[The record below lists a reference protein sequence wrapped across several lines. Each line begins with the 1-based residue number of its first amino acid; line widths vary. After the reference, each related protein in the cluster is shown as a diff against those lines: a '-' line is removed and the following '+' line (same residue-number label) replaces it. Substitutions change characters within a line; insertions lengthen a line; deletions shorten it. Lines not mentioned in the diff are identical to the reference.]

1 MTVSGMV
8 YFSFDA
14 RGPQTRCDGKPEG
27 PSCNDRGR
35 SDERSGWLVT
45 RRCPSGGH
53 ALLGVSDRRFGG
65 LRDYI
70 WKSTHVRTLS
80 DYPRQPPCDLCER
93 RAHHAISPPTTSLL
107 RQAIDR
113 RPFTPLLNHC
123 CAISAASSTD
133 PCCSPS
139 FESSIP
145 GLHFNFSLLA
155 LPAPHGCNPK

>member
-1 MTVSGMV
+1 M
-8 YFSFDA
+8 
-14 RGPQTRCDGKPEG
+14 RCDGKPEG

-53 ALLGVSDRRFGG
+53 ALLGVSDRRIGG

-70 WKSTHVRTLS
+70 LNSTHTRTLS
-80 DYPRQPPCDLCER
+80 DYPRSLPASCASGGRVTRSRRRPHHCCDRLSTC
-93 RAHHAISPPTTSLL
+93 
-107 RQAIDR
+107 

-123 CAISAASSTD
+123 CAISCVEQR
-133 PCCSPS
+133 PCCFPS

-155 LPAPHGCNPK
+155 LPALHGCNPK